1 VSKKILVIDDEAD
14 LRKMVVARLEKSGY
28 TVIPATDGKTGLE
41 KMRSENPDVVLL
53 DLMMPG
59 VDGYEVCRQKA
70 GDPDL
75 KKIPVILFT
84 AIMSSKP
91 LHEIAQELGADD
103 YMAKPFDAKRLTE
116 KVRNLIGD

>member
-1 VSKKILVIDDEAD
+1 MSKKILVIDDEAD
-14 LRKMVVARLEKSGY
+14 LRKMVVARLEKAGY
-28 TVIPATDGKTGLE
+28 HVIPAVDGKTGLE
-41 KMRSENPDVVLL
+41 KMRTENPDVVLL

-70 GDPDL
+70 GDPEL

-91 LHEIAQELGADD
+91 LNEIAQELGADD
-103 YMAKPFDAKRLTE
+103 YMAKPFDARKLTE
-116 KVRNLIGD
+116 KVRNLIGE